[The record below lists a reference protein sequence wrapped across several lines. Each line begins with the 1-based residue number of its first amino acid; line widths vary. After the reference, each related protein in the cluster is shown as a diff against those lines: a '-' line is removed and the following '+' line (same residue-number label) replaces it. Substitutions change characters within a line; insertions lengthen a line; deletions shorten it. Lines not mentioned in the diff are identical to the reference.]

1 MSSKMKNNNK
11 KINPLAEAAR
21 KRLQEVEAERARIKA
36 LEDAETERIR
46 KEEEEIAAANKAI
59 EDEKLRKQKEKEDK
73 IAAQK
78 AAGTFKSPAEKRK
91 EKENREKAKRLS
103 PMHILTP
110 ELISKSELITKLKS
124 IPRTKSNTEYVSNIN
139 PNLRSPITCIMGHV
153 DVGKTSLL
161 DKIRNTNVQEGEVG
175 GITQQIGASFIPV
188 ETIQKMIGNNNIQ
201 VPGLLM
207 IDTPG
212 HEAFSNLRTRG
223 TKLCDIA
230 FIIVDLMHGIEPQ
243 TIESI
248 NILRENDIPF
258 IIAVNKV
265 DRLFGWNSIPYRMIE
280 ESLTENPQCASE
292 FKNRLDGIIL
302 QINQLGINAKLFW
315 ENDSLEDTVSIC
327 PISART
333 GEGVGDLLE
342 LLAITSQPVFEEELK
357 CIVMEK
363 ALQPGFGTVIDVIII
378 NGTLKKNDK
387 IIISTSDGP
396 IETVIKNLLTPPPN
410 RESRVKS
417 EYIHNESVKGALGV
431 KLIATN
437 LNNIIVGSQI
447 YLSSHPSEEHEI
459 PEVPVSTAFKLV
471 DEGVSIHASTQGSLE
486 ALYTFLQQ
494 NSVPVSEVII
504 GDVKNKHVSKILKP
518 KKEHNVILAFNVH
531 IDKSIQD
538 EKEITIFSDETI
550 YRLYEQYIKYRDE
563 IIRIRKEE
571 ASNFMVFPCKLQILP
586 KHIYNKTGPIVFGV
600 KVLEGSLHFGTK
612 LCIPSLN
619 LTIGQVI
626 GIQHNSKD
634 ILIAKKD
641 MEVCIKV
648 ENTETTII
656 YGRHFDDK
664 NILCSEIN
672 RKSIDVLK
680 EHFKEQITKEELQLL
695 IQLKK
700 ELKIN

>member
-1 MSSKMKNNNK
+1 MSSKTKNNSK
-11 KINPLAEAAR
+11 KVNPIAEAAR
-21 KRLQEVEAERARIKA
+21 KRVQEVEAERARIKA
-36 LEDAETERIR
+36 LEDAENERIR
-46 KEEEEIAAANKAI
+46 KEEEEIALAKKAI
-59 EDEKLRKQKEKEDK
+59 EDEKLRKQQEKEDK

-78 AAGTFKSPAEKRK
+78 AAGTFKTPAELRK
-91 EKENREKAKRLS
+91 EKENREKAKRIQLNQVQVSKLESVLS
-103 PMHILTP
+103 KL
-110 ELISKSELITKLKS
+110 EESKEIIETNL
-124 IPRTKSNTEYVSNIN
+124 NI
-139 PNLRSPITCIMGHV
+139 RAPITCIMGHV

-161 DKIRNTNVQEGEVG
+161 DNIRNTNVQEGEVG
-175 GITQQIGASFIPV
+175 GITQQIGASFIPI
-188 ETIQKMIGNNNIQ
+188 ETIKRRTGNSKIQ

-248 NILRENDIPF
+248 NILRENEIPF
-258 IIAVNKV
+258 IIALNKI
-265 DRLFGWNSIPYRMIE
+265 DRLFGWVSVPNRMIH
-280 ESLTENPQCASE
+280 ESFTNNFSCASE

-302 QINQLGINAKLFW
+302 QLNQLGLNAKLFW
-315 ENDSLEDTVSIC
+315 ENDSVEDTISIC
-327 PISART
+327 PISAKS

-342 LLAITSQPVFEEELK
+342 LLSRTSQPIFEEELK

-363 ALQPGFGTVIDVIII
+363 SLMEGFGTAIDVIVI
-378 NGTLKKNDK
+378 NGSLKKNDK
-387 IIISTSDGP
+387 IIISTSTGP
-396 IETVIKNLLTPPPN
+396 VETVIKNLLTPPPN

-417 EYIHNESVKGALGV
+417 EYIHNENIKGALGV
-431 KLIATN
+431 KLIAPN
-437 LNNIIVGSQI
+437 LNDIIVGSQV
-447 YLSSHPSEEHEI
+447 YLSTQKIEEQPEI
-459 PEVPVSTAFKLV
+459 QEVPVSTSFKLV
-471 DEGVSIHASTQGSLE
+471 ENGVSIHASTQGSLE
-486 ALYTFLQQ
+486 ALYAFLQQ
-494 NSVPVSEVII
+494 NSVPISEVNI

-531 IDKSIQD
+531 VEKGIEDKKD
-538 EKEITIFSDETI
+538 ITIFSDETI
-550 YRLYEQYIKYRDE
+550 YRLYEQYIKYRDD

-586 KHIYNKTGPIVFGV
+586 KHIYNKTGPIIFGV

-619 LTIGQVI
+619 LTIGKVI
-626 GIQHNSKD
+626 GIQHNLKD
-634 ILIAKKD
+634 ITIAKKD

-648 ENTETTII
+648 ENTEATVI

-664 NILCSEIN
+664 SIICSEIN

-680 EHFKEQITKEELQLL
+680 EYFKEEITKEELQIL

>member
-1 MSSKMKNNNK
+1 MSSKTKNNSK
-11 KINPLAEAAR
+11 KVNPIVEAAK
-21 KRLQEVEAERARIKA
+21 KRVQEVETERARIKA

-46 KEEEEIAAANKAI
+46 KEEEEIANAKKAI

-73 IAAQK
+73 IANQK
-78 AAGTFKSPAEKRK
+78 ATGTFKTPAELRK
-91 EKENREKAKRLS
+91 EKENREKAKRLQLRPVS
-103 PMHILTP
+103 VPKLDL
-110 ELISKSELITKLKS
+110 ESISKLESKSITKLESES
-124 IPRTKSNTEYVSNIN
+124 ITKLALDI
-139 PNLRSPITCIMGHV
+139 RAPITCIMGHV

-161 DKIRNTNVQEGEVG
+161 DNIRNTNVQEGEVG
-175 GITQQIGASFIPV
+175 GITQQIGASFIPI
-188 ETIQKMIGNNNIQ
+188 ETIQKRTGNNNIQ

-212 HEAFSNLRTRG
+212 HEAFSNLRSRG

-230 FIIVDLMHGIEPQ
+230 FIIIDLMHGIEPQ

-248 NILRENDIPF
+248 NILKENEIPF
-258 IIAVNKV
+258 IIALNKV
-265 DRLFGWNSIPYRMIE
+265 DRLFGWSSVPNRMIR
-280 ESLTENPQCASE
+280 ESLSVNHGCVSE

-315 ENDSLEDTVSIC
+315 ENDSLVDTVSIC
-327 PISART
+327 PISAKT

-363 ALQPGFGTVIDVIII
+363 TVQVGFGTVIDVIVI

-431 KLIATN
+431 KLIAHD
-437 LNNIIVGSQI
+437 LNDIIVGSQI
-447 YLSSHPSEEHEI
+447 YLSTQKIQEISDISEI
-459 PEVPVSTAFKLV
+459 PVSTSFKLV
-471 DEGVSIHASTQGSLE
+471 EEGVSIHASSQGSLE

-504 GDVKNKHVSKILKP
+504 GDVKNKHISKILKP
-518 KKEHNVILAFNVH
+518 KKEHNVILAFNVN
-531 IDKSIQD
+531 IEKSIE
-538 EKEITIFSDETI
+538 EKDITIFSDETI
-550 YRLYEQYIKYRDE
+550 YRLYEQYVKFRDE
-563 IIRIRKEE
+563 IIRIRKEV
-571 ASNFMVFPCKLQILP
+571 ASEFMVFPCKLQILP
-586 KHIYNKTGPIVFGV
+586 KHIYNKSGPLVFGV
-600 KVLEGSLHFGTK
+600 KVLDGSLHVGTK
-612 LCIPSLN
+612 LCVPSLN
-619 LTIGQVI
+619 LTIGKVI
-626 GIQHNSKD
+626 SIQHNSKD
-634 ILIAKKD
+634 ITIAKKD

-648 ENTETTII
+648 ENTETNII

-680 EHFKEQITKEELQLL
+680 EYFREEITKEDLQLL

>member
-1 MSSKMKNNNK
+1 MSSKK
-11 KINPLAEAAR
+11 KINPVAEAAK
-21 KRLQEVEAERARIKA
+21 KRLQQVEAERARIKA

-46 KEEEEIAAANKAI
+46 KEEEEIAIAKKAL

-78 AAGTFKSPAEKRK
+78 TAGTFKTPAEKRK
-91 EKENREKAKRLS
+91 EKENHEKAKRLQLRQVLEVPKLELVPKLETLES
-103 PMHILTP
+103 LEALKTIQPIL
-110 ELISKSELITKLKS
+110 
-124 IPRTKSNTEYVSNIN
+124 NI
-139 PNLRSPITCIMGHV
+139 RAPITCIMGHV

-161 DKIRNTNVQEGEVG
+161 DNIRNTNVQEGEVG
-175 GITQQIGASFIPV
+175 GITQQIGASFIPI
-188 ETIQKMIGNNNIQ
+188 ETIQKRTGNHNIQ

-248 NILRENDIPF
+248 NILKENEIPF
-258 IIAVNKV
+258 IIALNKV
-265 DRLFGWNSIPYRMIE
+265 DRLFGWSSAPNRMIQ
-280 ESLTENPQCASE
+280 ESLTENHVCVDE

-327 PISART
+327 PISAKT

-363 ALQPGFGTVIDVIII
+363 ALQPGFGTVIDVIVI
-378 NGTLKKNDK
+378 NGSLKKNDK

-431 KLIATN
+431 KLIAHN
-437 LNNIIVGSQI
+437 LNDIIVGSQI
-447 YLSSHPSEEHEI
+447 YLSNTLKESEI
-459 PEVPVSTAFKLV
+459 PDISEIPVSTSFNLV
-471 DEGVSIHASTQGSLE
+471 EEGVSIHASTQGSLE
-486 ALYTFLQQ
+486 ALYAFLQQ
-494 NSVPVSEVII
+494 NSVPISEVII

-518 KKEHNVILAFNVH
+518 KKEHNVILAFNVD
-531 IDKSIQD
+531 IEKGITIQNK

-550 YRLYEQYIKYRDE
+550 YRLYEQYIKFRDE

-571 ASNFMVFPCKLQILP
+571 ASEFMVFPCKLQILP

-612 LCIPSLN
+612 LCVPSLN
-619 LTIGQVI
+619 LTIGKVI

-634 ILIAKKD
+634 ITIAKKD

-648 ENTETTII
+648 ENIETTII

-680 EHFKEQITKEELQLL
+680 EYFREEITKEDLQLL

-700 ELKIN
+700 ELKVN

>member
-1 MSSKMKNNNK
+1 MSSKTKNNSK
-11 KINPLAEAAR
+11 KINPVAEAAR
-21 KRLQEVEAERARIKA
+21 KRIQEVEAERARIKA

-46 KEEEEIAAANKAI
+46 KEEEEIALAKKAI

-73 IAAQK
+73 IANQK
-78 AAGTFKSPAEKRK
+78 ATGTFKTPAELRK
-91 EKENREKAKRLS
+91 EKENREKAKRLQLRPVS
-103 PMHILTP
+103 VPKLDL
-110 ELISKSELITKLKS
+110 ELIPKSETLESLSKLALD
-124 IPRTKSNTEYVSNIN
+124 IRA
-139 PNLRSPITCIMGHV
+139 PITCIMGHV

-188 ETIQKMIGNNNIQ
+188 ETIKKMTGNNNIQ

-248 NILRENDIPF
+248 NILRENEIPF
-258 IIAVNKV
+258 IIALNKV
-265 DRLFGWNSIPYRMIE
+265 DRLFDWNSVPNRMIE
-280 ESLTENPQCASE
+280 ESLIENHQCASE
-292 FKNRLDGIIL
+292 FKNRLDSIIL

-315 ENDSLEDTVSIC
+315 ENDSHEDTVSIC
-327 PISART
+327 PISAKT

-342 LLAITSQPVFEEELK
+342 LLARTSQPVFEEELK

-363 ALQPGFGTVIDVIII
+363 TIMEGFGITVDVIVI

-387 IIISTSDGP
+387 IVISTSDGP

-431 KLIATN
+431 KLIAPN

-447 YLSSHPSEEHEI
+447 FLSTQKIEELPEI
-459 PEVPVSTAFKLV
+459 QEIPVSTAFKLV
-471 DEGVSIHASTQGSLE
+471 EEGVSIHASTQGSLE

-494 NSVPVSEVII
+494 NSVPVSEVVI

-518 KKEHNVILAFNVH
+518 KKEHNVVLAFNVQ
-531 IDKSIQD
+531 IEKGINISDK
-538 EKEITIFSDETI
+538 KEITIFSDETI
-550 YRLYEQYIKYRDE
+550 YRLYEQYIKFRDE
-563 IIRIRKEE
+563 IIRIRKEV
-571 ASNFMVFPCKLQILP
+571 ASEFMVFPCKLQILP

-600 KVLEGSLHFGTK
+600 KVLEGTLHFGTK

-619 LTIGQVI
+619 LTIGRVI

-634 ILIAKKD
+634 ITIAKKD

-680 EHFKEQITKEELQLL
+680 EYFKEEITKEELQLL

>member
-1 MSSKMKNNNK
+1 MSSKTKNNSK
-11 KINPLAEAAR
+11 KVNPLAEAAR
-21 KRLQEVEAERARIKA
+21 KRVQQKAEEDAHIKA
-36 LEDAETERIR
+36 LQDAEDERIR
-46 KEEEEIAAANKAI
+46 KEEEEIALAKKAI
-59 EDEKLRKQKEKEDK
+59 EDEKLRKQKEKDDK
-73 IAAQK
+73 IAGQK
-78 AAGTFKSPAEKRK
+78 AAGTFKTPAELRK
-91 EKENREKAKRLS
+91 EKENREKAKRLQLRQVLVPKLDLES
-103 PMHILTP
+103 
-110 ELISKSELITKLKS
+110 ISKLETLESLSKLALD
-124 IPRTKSNTEYVSNIN
+124 IRA
-139 PNLRSPITCIMGHV
+139 PITCIMGHV

-188 ETIQKMIGNNNIQ
+188 ETIKKMTGNNNIQ

-248 NILRENDIPF
+248 NILRENEIPF
-258 IIAVNKV
+258 IIALNKV
-265 DRLFGWNSIPYRMIE
+265 DRLFGWNSVPNRMIE
-280 ESLTENPQCASE
+280 ESLTENHQCASE

-327 PISART
+327 PISAKT
-333 GEGVGDLLE
+333 GEGIGDLLE
-342 LLAITSQPVFEEELK
+342 LLAMTSQPVFEEELK

-363 ALQPGFGTVIDVIII
+363 TIMEGFGITVDVIVI

-387 IIISTSDGP
+387 IVISTSDGP

-431 KLIATN
+431 KLIAPN

-447 YLSSHPSEEHEI
+447 YLSTQKIEELLENQEI
-459 PEVPVSTAFKLV
+459 PVSAAFKLV
-471 DEGVSIHASTQGSLE
+471 EEGVSIHASTQGSLE

-531 IDKSIQD
+531 IEKGIEDK
-538 EKEITIFSDETI
+538 KEITIFSDETI
-550 YRLYEQYIKYRDE
+550 YRLYEQYIKFRDE

-571 ASNFMVFPCKLQILP
+571 ACNFMVFPCKLQILP

-619 LTIGQVI
+619 LTIGRVI

-634 ILIAKKD
+634 ITIAKKD

-680 EHFKEQITKEELQLL
+680 EYFKEEITKEELQLL